1 MIIIYINVKL
11 FGIDLLEQVKD
22 LTGVN
27 FCRIKG
33 QQKVVDHFPDPYCVC
48 LMTVLQDD

>member
-1 MIIIYINVKL
+1 MIIICINAYL
-11 FGIDLLEQVKD
+11 FGDDLLAQVKD

-27 FCRIKG
+27 VCRIKG